1 MEKIILLDETLLAGS
16 HHPFL
21 GRNKNIFEMVAM
33 PFRCNGILLCLCEF
47 ACSLLL
53 SHKIHFLAYPAN
65 IQQYEALHARPEL
78 PVTPRANLTHPD
90 CVEFEKRY

>member
-78 PVTPRANLTHPD
+78 PIRKKTNLTLPKLQH
-90 CVEFEKRY
+90 F